1 MRKRRQKIW
10 KPVVFG
16 FTLLYLVIMGLSTW
30 LVELKFQEE
39 FKNNITQQLTA
50 LRRQL
55 EEAEDIRAENYLNY
69 FTAQAMSVE
78 SSDPFQ
84 QFSAAVYTTDGKL
97 LARSENILEL
107 SYWDE
112 SGSHYRYHDLEGLTA
127 QERRTLA
134 EYGEKSYNSYD
145 SSGAPAKYRI
155 LIRELKDSGELC
167 QILVQEITW
176 AQEGS
181 EKENYTDPLTHTG
194 YSYETAQG
202 KNYYETDSKIV
213 WRRNYPEAGKKAWKK
228 GQTEILEPQLLFP
241 YLIFG
246 GYERWQQW
254 DSTEYLQGFEDQI
267 AISSQK
273 IEDDLVELSVS
284 SFQVPAQGILYHPVW
299 TEEDDDT
306 AFYLA
311 LRFENRPWPAAVNYM
326 KYAYLIGLPLMLICI
341 GKIIHTDNKI
351 SRQRAALEEMRRD
364 FTNAMAHE
372 LKTPLSVIRGFAEN
386 LLEHNME
393 EKRDYYLT
401 QIIRQTEEMDRLTAE
416 MITISKMDSQ
426 HLVLQKE
433 SLSLSELI
441 REQMA
446 RLEPVVQDKNLQVQY
461 SCDKDFM
468 IEGDRGYLA
477 KAVWNLLSNAAVYNI
492 PDGRIFIQ
500 TDTKSCIIENTGD
513 PLSQEQ
519 LDHAFDLFY
528 TGDKSRNSSDR
539 HMGIG
544 LFLTRK
550 ILRLHHLEISL
561 ENVRTGIRATIRR
574 NSNNS

>member
-1 MRKRRQKIW
+1 MRKKKQKIW

-39 FKNNITQQLTA
+39 FKNNITQQLTS

-55 EEAEDIRAENYLNY
+55 EEEEDIKEENYLNY
-69 FTAQAMSVE
+69 FTAQSMSVG

-84 QFSAAVYTTDGKL
+84 QFSAAVYGTDGKL

-112 SGSHYRYHDLEGLTA
+112 SGPHYRYHTLEGLTA
-127 QERRTLA
+127 QERKTLA
-134 EYGEKSYNSYD
+134 RYGAESGSYD
-145 SSGAPAKYRI
+145 SSGAPAKYRF
-155 LIRELKDSGELC
+155 LIRELKDSGKLC

-176 AQEGS
+176 VLEGS
-181 EKENYTDPLTHTG
+181 GEENYTNPLTHTN
-194 YSYETAQG
+194 YSHETAQG
-202 KNYYETDSKIV
+202 KTYYETDSKVV
-213 WRRNYPEAGKKAWKK
+213 WKRNYPEADKKTWKK
-228 GQTEILEPQLLFP
+228 GQARIQEPQLLFP

-254 DSTEYLQGFEDQI
+254 DNSQYLQEFEDQI
-267 AISSQK
+267 EISSQK
-273 IEDDLVELSVS
+273 IEDALVKFSAS
-284 SFQVPAQGILYHPVW
+284 SFQVPAQGSLYHPVW
-299 TEEDDDT
+299 LEEDEAP

-311 LRFENRPWPAAVNYM
+311 LRFENRPWAAAIHYM

-341 GKIIHTDNKI
+341 GKIIYTDNKI
-351 SRQRAALEEMRRD
+351 SRQRSALEEMRRD

-372 LKTPLSVIRGFAEN
+372 LKTPLSIIRGFAEN
-386 LLEHNME
+386 LLEHHME

-401 QIIRQTEEMDRLTAE
+401 QIIRQTEEMDQLAAE
-416 MITISKMDSQ
+416 MITLSKMDSQ
-426 HLVLQKE
+426 QLVLQKE

-441 REQMA
+441 REQMT
-446 RLEPVVQDKNLQVQY
+446 RLEPVIQDKNLQVQY
-461 SCDKDFM
+461 HCDRDF
-468 IEGDRGYLA
+468 IIQGDRSYLA
-477 KAVWNLLSNAAVYNI
+477 KAIWNLLSNAAVYNI
-492 PDGRIFIQ
+492 PDGCIVIR
-500 TDTKSCIIENTGD
+500 TDANRCMIENTGN

-528 TGDKSRNSSDR
+528 SENKGQNSSDR

-544 LFLTRK
+544 LFLARK
-550 ILRLHHLEISL
+550 ILNLHHLEISL
-561 ENVRTGIRATIRR
+561 ENTRTGIQVTLCQNCH
-574 NSNNS
+574 NS